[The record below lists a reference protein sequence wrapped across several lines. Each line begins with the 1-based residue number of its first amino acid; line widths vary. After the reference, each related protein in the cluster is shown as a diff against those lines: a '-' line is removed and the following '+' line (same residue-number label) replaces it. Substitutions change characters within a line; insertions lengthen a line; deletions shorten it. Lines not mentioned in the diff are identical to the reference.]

1 MSEFVRICPKNH
13 QQCIRTAGAA
23 QTLGA
28 GYETLSNIDF
38 DVFQANTEK
47 CIDAVW
53 YVYVVGARYLLLV
66 IFGQIRTNSDM
77 SELGETSMLRK
88 NR

>member
-1 MSEFVRICPKNH
+1 M
-13 QQCIRTAGAA
+13 TAGAA

-47 CIDAVW
+47 YIDAVRR
-53 YVYVVGARYLLLV
+53 VYVVGAHSESGLV
-66 IFGQIRTNSDM
+66 RICPDLSG
-77 SELGETSMLRK
+77 K
-88 NR
+88 